1 MHIEVSLLDAEG
13 ATAATRL
20 LRGRNI
26 IGRMNLHQTAS
37 PTCKTNLAAHLRT
50 AASED
55 IDLLVP
61 FINRSFVRDNDF
73 KTTERTNHAQV
84 AEYLRKGTFLIMEEL
99 AQGTREILGLVY
111 TELRAN
117 SRGYIG
123 MVAVNPDRQSAGL
136 GTLLLEAGERLC
148 LEHRCKVIEISVINR
163 RPDLIAWYKRRGYK
177 ITGEAPYH
185 RPEILILPCHFIL
198 MEKDWQE
205 SMSAVAQNVLIESQR
220 R

>member
-1 MHIEVSLLDAEG
+1 
-13 ATAATRL
+13 
-20 LRGRNI
+20 
-26 IGRMNLHQTAS
+26 MNLHQTGS
-37 PTCKTNLAAHLRT
+37 PTSKTNLAAHLRT

-55 IDLLVP
+55 IDLLAP
-61 FINRSFVRDNDF
+61 FINRSFARDNDF

-84 AEYLRKGTFLIMEEL
+84 AEYLRKGTFLIMEEP

-148 LEHRCKVIEISVINR
+148 LEHQCKVIEISVINR

>member
-1 MHIEVSLLDAEG
+1 
-13 ATAATRL
+13 
-20 LRGRNI
+20 
-26 IGRMNLHQTAS
+26 MNLHQTAS
-37 PTCKTNLAAHLRT
+37 PTCKTNLAAHLRP

-84 AEYLRKGTFLIMEEL
+84 AEYLRKGTFLIMEEP

-148 LEHRCKVIEISVINR
+148 LEHQCKVIEISVINR

-198 MEKDWQE
+198 MEKDWQV
-205 SMSAVAQNVLIESQR
+205 SMSAVAQNVLIKSQR

>member
-1 MHIEVSLLDAEG
+1 
-13 ATAATRL
+13 
-20 LRGRNI
+20 
-26 IGRMNLHQTAS
+26 MNLRQTAS

-50 AASED
+50 AAPED

-61 FINRSFVRDNDF
+61 FINRSFAPDNDF

-84 AEYLRKGTFLIMEEL
+84 AEYLHKGTFLIMEEP
-99 AQGTREILGLVY
+99 AQGTRKLLGLVY

-136 GTLLLEAGERLC
+136 GTQLLEAGERLC
-148 LEHRCKVIEISVINR
+148 LEHQCKVIEISVINR
-163 RPDLIAWYKRRGYK
+163 RPQLIAWYKRRGYK

-205 SMSAVAQNVLIESQR
+205 TYSSQQSVATPAFR
-220 R
+220 Y